1 MIHMNVEGV
10 NIMLGYDLKPMRDMQ
25 VRLGK
30 VNVQL
35 LTSNIADSIGRWDD
49 EFKTVYPEIVVDIA
63 DLRKRLVAPGTR
75 AEWEKELRYQI
86 GINDQLHE
94 LYGDMTGVTD
104 VFAKRI
110 LATQLFRNAGWRTNQ
125 ATLDVE
131 RILR

>member
-1 MIHMNVEGV
+1 MIHMNVGGV
-10 NIMLGYDLKPMRDMQ
+10 NIMVGYDLKPMSDMQ

-35 LTSNIADSIGRWDD
+35 LTTNS
-49 EFKTVYPEIVVDIA
+49 EFKSVYPEIVVDIA
-63 DLRKRLVAPGTR
+63 DLRKRLVDPGTR

-86 GINDQLHE
+86 GINDQLRE

-131 RILR
+131 HILR

>member
-1 MIHMNVEGV
+1 MIHMNVGGV
-10 NIMLGYDLKPMRDMQ
+10 NIMVGYDLKPMSDMQ

-35 LTSNIADSIGRWDD
+35 LTSNE
-49 EFKTVYPEIVVDIA
+49 EFKSVYPEIVVDIA
-63 DLRKRLVAPGTR
+63 DLRKRLVDPGTR

-86 GINDQLHE
+86 GINDQLRE

-131 RILR
+131 HILR